1 MLGIFSKTTD
11 SSFIEAIGL
20 SGLDFV
26 IIDQEHGPVQRERLY
41 DHIRAAKAGKIKP
54 IVRVSG
60 NNHNLIGSAL
70 DAGALGVQVPNISS
84 AEEAKTAID
93 AARFYPIGNRGVC
106 RFVSAAS
113 YGEKDKAEYFTES
126 NKNLLIL
133 QVEGKEGVENLQE
146 ILSLKGFDILFI
158 GPYDLSQ
165 SLGFPGQISHPKVK
179 KEIMKELGLESFSQE
194 KQDDIL
200 VKMGE
205 IILKKIF
212 IETVDRLSAE
222 DRKEFENMLE
232 KGKSTDEVEVFL
244 NNKIDDYDEMVEKIV
259 GELKEEMKNNN

>member
-41 DHIRAAKAGKIKP
+41 DHIRAAKAAQIKP

-179 KEIMKELGLESFSQE
+179 KEIMKIKDMAKSKNIRLGSFADTKETYQFLVNNGFDYIAYSVDINLFINGLKNLKSELC
-194 KQDDIL
+194 K
-200 VKMGE
+200 
-205 IILKKIF
+205 
-212 IETVDRLSAE
+212 
-222 DRKEFENMLE
+222 
-232 KGKSTDEVEVFL
+232 
-244 NNKIDDYDEMVEKIV
+244 
-259 GELKEEMKNNN
+259 